1 MDEKRSKVFKAHQ
14 GKFGSQ
20 WLNVV
25 PGKNLGLKL
34 DDQQLRISI
43 GLRLGFNTVVK
54 ELNGTVYTVFLAPRE
69 LVASHVMLLSIL

>member
-1 MDEKRSKVFKAHQ
+1 MDDKSSNNFNAHQ

-25 PGKNLGLKL
+25 SCNNLGLEF

-43 GLRLGFNTVVK
+43 GSRLGDIIRVEQRSTVVRVDPD
-54 ELNGTVYTVFLAPRE
+54 G
-69 LVASHVMLLSIL
+69 